1 MAKLVS
7 SLAVVLF
14 AACSVPVAAQP
25 APLSAL
31 VEKVD
36 IPFEQFTLPNGLRV
50 VVHTDRKAPLVH
62 VGVWYGVG
70 SVDEPVGR
78 SGFAHLFEHLMF
90 YGSQHHDSDHF
101 GPLEAIGATDFNG
114 TTSFDRTNYFQ
125 TVPTPALDL
134 ALFLESDRMGWLLP
148 ALTQEKLDAQ
158 RKVVLNEKRQGDNQP
173 GGLVQYH
180 MLSALF
186 GHDHPMGV
194 STIGKVEDLNAA
206 TLEDAK
212 GWFRS
217 HYGPNNAVL
226 VLAGDIDAATARPLV
241 ENWFGQIPA
250 GPTPGRFAGWV
261 PQRTETTRGIL
272 RDKVAT
278 PRVIRL
284 WAVPGRG
291 EADVADL
298 EIAMAVMASGATSRL
313 YQALVRDERLAVSVG
328 GSASAQSLAGIAS
341 LSADVA
347 PGVDPAKVEAR
358 IDELLADFLKYG
370 PTADEVDRVAMRAV
384 SGTIRG
390 LEKVGGFG
398 GKGVALAEG
407 LLYAGDPADY
417 RRELADFASATP
429 GTVRAAARRWLLQG
443 DHRLTLLPGERDS
456 QDVQAPDAVRLPASL
471 PQPAVATGAVGV
483 AADRSKGLPEAGPA
497 TQFTLPAVERTQLSN
512 GMRVVFARAD
522 AVPVVRM
529 MLSFPVGIA
538 GDSVEKPGTQRL
550 LLGLV
555 DEGSDGRLG
564 ALDGPVIAE
573 MQERLGASIGASS
586 TLDRTRFSLNALTPN
601 LGESLALFAD
611 VVRAPTFPADQL
623 ERARVQALTALKRE
637 ATDPTGLAYRALPA
651 LVYGAAHPYG
661 RSFTGSG
668 TEAGLSGVTRDDL
681 VAFHRAALR
690 PGEATL
696 FVVGDSSLDA
706 LKPQLE
712 AAFGDWRSGG
722 EAGPAQA
729 GGAQPAP
736 TAAGRIVLIDRP
748 GAEQSMIV
756 AAAPSALAGGDE
768 ILALN
773 LANDVFGGLAS
784 ARLNQE
790 LRERRNWSYGA
801 FSSLSPTREAMPFIM
816 TAPVETAATGQSIAA
831 MRTLLADMRGKAPP
845 RAEEIAR
852 ARANLIRSLP
862 GDFETGGALLSA
874 LERSENLGRADDYL
888 QTLPARLAAI
898 SDAAV
903 AAAPLPRPDALV
915 WVVVGDKA
923 IVLPQLKA
931 LGMPVEVRAPD
942 PDKPNPDK
950 PDPDKSNPDKSTAP

>member
-1 MAKLVS
+1 MMVCGFDRG
-7 SLAVVLF
+7 LAVALLALC
-14 AACSVPVAAQP
+14 AAPVAAQP
-25 APLSAL
+25 AAVLEAGPAALAAAAESGPASLAAL

-62 VGVWYGVG
+62 VGVWYAVG
-70 SVDEPVGR
+70 SVDEPVGQ

-90 YGSQHHDSDHF
+90 YGSQHHADDHF
-101 GPLEAIGATDFNG
+101 KPLEAIGATDFNG

-125 TVPTPALDL
+125 TVPTPALDM

-148 ALTQEKLDAQ
+148 ALTQDKLDAQ
-158 RKVVLNEKRQGDNQP
+158 RKVVLNEKRQGDNEP

-180 MLSALF
+180 ILSALF
-186 GHDHPMGV
+186 PHDHPMGV

-206 TLEDAK
+206 TLADAK
-212 GWFRS
+212 AWFRS

-226 VLAGDIDAATARPLV
+226 VLAGDIDAETAKPLV
-241 ENWFGQIPA
+241 ERWFGQIPA

-261 PQRTETTRGIL
+261 PFRAETTRGTL
-272 RDKVAT
+272 RDTVAT
-278 PRVIRL
+278 PRISRM

-291 EADVADL
+291 EAEVADL
-298 EIAMAVMASGATSRL
+298 EIAMAVLASGATSRL
-313 YQALVRDERLAVSVG
+313 YHALVRDERLAVSVG
-328 GSASAQSLAGIAS
+328 GSMSAQSLAGIAT

-347 PGVDPAKVEAR
+347 PGVDPARVEAR
-358 IDELLADFLKYG
+358 IDALLAAFLKDG

-429 GTVRAAARRWLLQG
+429 GTVRAAARRWLMQG
-443 DHRLTLLPGERDS
+443 DHRLTLLPGARDPGE
-456 QDVQAPDAVRLPASL
+456 VPLPKAGRIVASL
-471 PQPAVATGAVGV
+471 PQPAMAAAVVGEAV
-483 AADRSKGLPEAGPA
+483 DRTTGLPEAGAA
-497 TQFTLPAVERTQLSN
+497 TTFSLPTVERTVLSN

-529 MLSFPVGIA
+529 MLSFPLGIA
-538 GDSVEKPGTQRL
+538 GDSTAKPGTQRL
-550 LLGLV
+550 MLGLV
-555 DEGSDGRLG
+555 DEGTDGRLG
-564 ALDGPVIAE
+564 GLDGPLIAA

-586 TLDRTRFSLNALTPN
+586 SLDRTRFSLNALTPN
-601 LGESLALFAD
+601 LGPSLALFAD

-623 ERARVQALTALKRE
+623 ERARVGALTALKRE
-637 ATDPTGLAYRALPA
+637 ATDPSGLAYRALPA
-651 LVYGAAHPYG
+651 LVYGPGHRYG

-668 TEAGLSGVTRDDL
+668 TDAGLSGVTRDDI

-690 PGEATL
+690 PEAATL
-696 FVVGDSSLDA
+696 FVVGDSSLA
-706 LKPQLE
+706 GLKPQLE
-712 AAFGDWRSGG
+712 AAFGDWRGPG
-722 EAGPAQA
+722 DAGAVQAADAGPLP
-729 GGAQPAP
+729 GGR
-736 TAAGRIVLIDRP
+736 GRIVLIDRP

-756 AAAPSALAGGDE
+756 AAAASPLSGRDD
-768 ILALN
+768 ILALT
-773 LANDVFGGLAS
+773 LANDVFGGLSS

-790 LRERRNWSYGA
+790 LREKRNWTYGA
-801 FSSLSPTREAMPFIM
+801 YSSLSPTREAMPFIM

-831 MRTLLADMRGKAPP
+831 MRTLLADVRGKAPP
-845 RAEEIAR
+845 TADEIAR

-862 GDFETGGALLSA
+862 GDFETGAALLSA
-874 LERSENLGRADDYL
+874 LERSETLERADDYL
-888 QTLPARLAAI
+888 ETLSARLAAI
-898 SDAAV
+898 PDSAV
-903 AAAPLPRPDALV
+903 AAAPLPRPEDLV

-923 IVLPQLKA
+923 AVLPQITA
-931 LGMPVEVRAPD
+931 LGLPVEVRPA
-942 PDKPNPDK
+942 N
-950 PDPDKSNPDKSTAP
+950 

>member
-1 MAKLVS
+1 MKQGLLCR
-7 SLAVVLF
+7 LAAGLLATF
-14 AACSVPVAAQP
+14 SVPLAAEP

-31 VEKVD
+31 VDRVD
-36 IPFEQFTLPNGLRV
+36 IPFEQFSLPNGLRV
-50 VVHTDRKAPLVH
+50 VVHSDHKAPLVH

-90 YGSQHHDSDHF
+90 YGSQHHADDHF
-101 GPLEAIGATDFNG
+101 KPLEAVGATDFNG

-125 TVPTPALDL
+125 TVPTPALDM

-186 GHDHPMGV
+186 PHTHPMSL
-194 STIGKVEDLNAA
+194 STIGKEEDLNAA
-206 TLEDAK
+206 TLDDAR
-212 GWFRS
+212 GWFKS

-241 ENWFGQIPA
+241 EKWFGQIPA
-250 GPTPGRFAGWV
+250 GPVPGRLAGWV
-261 PQRTETTRGIL
+261 PQRTETTSGVM
-272 RDKVAT
+272 RDTVAT
-278 PRVIRL
+278 PRVSRL

-291 EADVADL
+291 DTDATDL
-298 EIAMAVMASGATSRL
+298 QIAMAVLASGPTSRL
-313 YQALVRDERLAVSVG
+313 YQALVRDERLAVRVG
-328 GSASAQSLAGIAS
+328 GSVGPQSRAGIAS

-358 IDELLADFLKYG
+358 IDALLADFLKHG
-370 PTADEVDRVAMRAV
+370 PTADEVDRVAMRVV

-443 DHRLTLLPGERDS
+443 DHRLTLLPGARDPRVVPIPLAERI
-456 QDVQAPDAVRLPASL
+456 PASL
-471 PQPAVATGAVGV
+471 PRPAPPSQAVGA
-483 AADRSKGLPEAGPA
+483 AADRTKGLPEAGPA
-497 TQFTLPAVERTQLSN
+497 TRLTLPAIERTRLSN
-512 GMRVVFARAD
+512 GMRLVFAPST

-529 MLSFPVGIA
+529 VLSFPVGIA
-538 GDSVEKPGTQRL
+538 GDPVDKPGTQRL
-550 LLGLV
+550 MLGLV
-555 DEGSDGRLG
+555 DEGSEGRLG
-564 ALDGPVIAE
+564 PLDGPAIAE
-573 MQERLGASIGASS
+573 MQERLGASIGASAS
-586 TLDRTRFSLNALTPN
+586 LDRTRFSLNALTPN
-601 LGESLALFAD
+601 LADSLALFAD
-611 VVRAPTFPADQL
+611 IVRAPAFPADQL
-623 ERARVQALTALKRE
+623 ERSRVQALTALKRE
-637 ATDPTGLAYRALPA
+637 ATDPSGLAFRALPP

-661 RSFTGSG
+661 RSFSGSG
-668 TEAGLSGVTRDDL
+668 TEAGLTAVTRADL
-681 VAFHRAALR
+681 IAFHQSALR
-690 PGEATL
+690 PEEAVL
-696 FVVGDSSLDA
+696 FIVGDTSLES

-712 AAFGDWRSGG
+712 AAFGDWQS
-722 EAGPAQA
+722 PALRA
-729 GGAQPAP
+729 DATAATAATVKPVP

-756 AAAPSALAGGDE
+756 AAAASPLSGGDDS
-768 ILALN
+768 LALT
-773 LANDVFGGLAS
+773 LANDVFGGLSS

-801 FSSLSPTREAMPFIM
+801 SSSLSPTREAMPFIL
-816 TAPVETAATGQSIAA
+816 TAPVETAATGPSIAA
-831 MRTLLADMRGKAPP
+831 IRTLLADARGKAPP
-845 RAEEIAR
+845 TAAEIAR

-874 LERSENLGRADDYL
+874 LERSENLRRPYDYL
-888 QTLPARLAAI
+888 ETLPARLAALPD
-898 SDAAV
+898 SAV
-903 AAAPLPRPDALV
+903 AAAPLPGPDDLV
-915 WVVVGDKA
+915 WVVVGDRTA
-923 IVLPQLKA
+923 VEPQLKA
-931 LGMPVEVRAPD
+931 LGLPLDVREA
-942 PDKPNPDK
+942 NP
-950 PDPDKSNPDKSTAP
+950 PSATAL